1 MSKLILPDDLEYHVT
16 LGNIP
21 YFFNALGN
29 NTPDFAGWVADAES
43 GLVRPCTHTQMIDYM
58 YGGEY
63 EERLAN
69 EGYDASFEFDVWGD
83 TSEVT
88 EFYIDL

>member
-1 MSKLILPDDLEYHVT
+1 MKLILPDDLEYHVT

-21 YFFNALGN
+21 FYFQGMVNKTF
-29 NTPDFAGWVADAES
+29 DFAGWVADSET
-43 GLVRPCTHTQMIDYM
+43 GLVRPCTYNQMVDYI

-69 EGYDASFEFDVWGD
+69 DGYDPEFELASFGD
-83 TSEVT
+83 ISDVT
-88 EFYIDL
+88 EFYIDI